1 MGGEKDARD
10 SARKRA
16 VAVPS
21 LRKAMSILDLVG
33 RRGQLPF
40 SVIQKSLDLPKST
53 THQLLK
59 ALTEIGALH
68 GLRDGSFMLG
78 PKLWELGSLSVR
90 QRTIDKVSLRYLDLL
105 THESGLP
112 CIIGTLEGCNV
123 VGMAVARPNDRAKTI
138 TNDVVRLPAHRTAIG
153 KVLLAHLDESD
164 RSRLI
169 DDFDW
174 AVKTPTSIPS
184 PGAMM
189 RELELVKER
198 GWAFDDCENDR
209 TSRCIAAPVFDAR
222 QRAIA
227 AIAMVGEPHQITPD
241 RCEAL
246 SELVRSAAGAV
257 TADFIAS
264 C

>member
-1 MGGEKDARD
+1 MGSEKDARE
-10 SARKRA
+10 SARRRS

-33 RRGQLPF
+33 RRGQLHF
-40 SVIQKSLDLPKST
+40 SVIQKALDLPKST

-59 ALTEIGALH
+59 ALTEIGALQ

-78 PKLWELGSLSVR
+78 PKLWELGALSLR

-105 THESGLP
+105 SRETGLP

-138 TNDVVRLPAHRTAIG
+138 GNDVVRLPAHRTAIG
-153 KVLLAHLDESD
+153 KALLAHLDELD
-164 RSRLI
+164 RRRLI

-174 AVKTPTSIPS
+174 AMKTPTSIPT

-189 RELELVKER
+189 AELVLVKER

-227 AIAMVGEPHQITPD
+227 AIATVGEPHEITPD
-241 RCEAL
+241 RYDAL
-246 SELVRSAAGAV
+246 SELVRSAAQAV
-257 TADFIAS
+257 TADYIAS